1 MCLKVRAEFRGLP
14 CFLYGHSMGGLI
26 AVRAGRRNPGLFS
39 GMVLE
44 APLAKFHADVT
55 TAEYVVA
62 KLAGWLLPTAR
73 SFRDPNKMLDSVTC
87 VNCSCFSKW
96 GTLSKNRS
104 HFSC

>member
-1 MCLKVRAEFRGLP
+1 
-14 CFLYGHSMGGLI
+14 MGGLI

-73 SFRDPNKMLDSVTC
+73 SFRDPNEMLS
-87 VNCSCFSKW
+87 FS
-96 GTLSKNRS
+96 
-104 HFSC
+104 FSLNNGLIVLFGFCYICYFFKQKLKPFFMLTQS